1 MWFTIRDI
9 LLNKKN
15 EYSVL
20 MTADLSEGTIGRILR
35 QWWGKRRN
43 KHLSRTKVLDLVE
56 RVLNKFK
63 SLVNFNKHLMRN

>member
-1 MWFTIRDI
+1 M
-9 LLNKKN
+9 NKKN

-35 QWWGKRRN
+35 QWWGKRK
-43 KHLSRTKVLDLVE
+43 KHLSFRARTKVLDLVE

-63 SLVNFNKHLMRN
+63 SLVTFNKHLMRN